1 MALIQIDRPHPA
13 VVVVTMNREGKM
25 NAFNDGLLDELTTAC
40 IELHDDARTKAV
52 VVTGGTRVFSAGAD
66 VGLFDTIQ
74 TETDVNRMR
83 RTLNKGKRMIELW
96 ETLPMPTIA
105 AVEGGAVG
113 GGFTLALACDWRVFA
128 EQSFALVPEAKL
140 GLNYG
145 WGTLPRLTA
154 LAGPARA
161 KWMSILC
168 RRHTGAQL
176 EQWGIADLTAP
187 KGQAL
192 EAALKLAHEL
202 AALPML
208 APQIIKRSVDAYAHA
223 LSRSTSTGDMD
234 DMLVCMGDREGAAA
248 RRDAVL
254 ALGSR

>member
-1 MALIQIDRPHPA
+1 MALIQIDRPQAAIA
-13 VVVVTMNREGKM
+13 VLTMKRDGKL
-25 NAFNDGLLDELTTAC
+25 NAFDDGLLDELTAAC
-40 IELHDDARTKAV
+40 IELRDDVHTKAV
-52 VVTGGTRVFSAGAD
+52 VVTGGSRVFSAGAD

-74 TETDVNRMR
+74 SETNLNRMR

-113 GGFTLALACDWRVFA
+113 GGFSLALACDWRVFA
-128 EQSFALVPEAKL
+128 EQSFAMVPEVKL

-145 WGTLPRLTA
+145 WGTLPRLSE

-168 RRHTGAQL
+168 RRHDAAEL
-176 EQWGIADLTAP
+176 AQWGIADLTAP

-192 EAALKLAHEL
+192 EAALRLAQEV
-202 AALPML
+202 AALPTL
-208 APQIIKRSVDAYAHA
+208 APQIIKRSVDAYAYA
-223 LSRSTSTGDMD
+223 LSRSASTGDMD
-234 DMLVCMGDREGAAA
+234 DMLVCMGDGEGAAA
-248 RRDAVL
+248 RRDAVS
-254 ALGSR
+254 ALGRR

>member
-1 MALIQIDRPHPA
+1 LIQIDRPHSA
-13 VVVVTMNREGKM
+13 IVVVTLNREGKL
-25 NAFNDGLLDELTTAC
+25 NAFDDGLLDALTAAC

-66 VGLFDTIQ
+66 IGLFDTIQ
-74 TETDVNRMR
+74 SEPDVNRMR

-96 ETLPMPTIA
+96 ESLPMPTIA

-113 GGFTLALACDWRVFA
+113 GGFSLALACDWRVFA
-128 EQSFALVPEAKL
+128 EQSFAMVPEVKL

-145 WGTLPRLTA
+145 WGTLPRLSA

-168 RRHTGAQL
+168 RRHGATEL
-176 EQWGIADLTAP
+176 EQWGIADVSAP
-187 KGQAL
+187 RGQAL
-192 EAALKLAHEL
+192 EAALKLAREV

-223 LSRSTSTGDMD
+223 LARSTSAGDMD

-248 RRDAVL
+248 RRDAVS

>member
-1 MALIQIDRPHPA
+1 MELIQIERPHSA
-13 VVVVTMNREGKM
+13 VVVITMRRDGKL
-25 NAFNDGLLDELTTAC
+25 NAFNDGLLDELTAAC
-40 IELHDDARTKAV
+40 VELHDDARTKAV
-52 VVTGGTRVFSAGAD
+52 VVTGGVHVFSAGAD

-74 TETDVNRMR
+74 SETDVNRMR

-128 EQSFALVPEAKL
+128 EQSFAMVPEAKL

-145 WGTLPRLTA
+145 WGTLPRLTS

-168 RRHTGAQL
+168 RRHTAAQL
-176 EQWGIADLTAP
+176 EQWGISDLTVP
-187 KGQAL
+187 KGHAL
-192 EAALKLAHEL
+192 EAALKLAHEV

-234 DMLVCMGDREGAAA
+234 DMLVCMGDHEGAAA
-248 RRDAVL
+248 RRDAVS
-254 ALGSR
+254 ALGRR

>member
-1 MALIQIDRPHPA
+1 MSLIQIERPHPA
-13 VVVVTMNREGKM
+13 IAVVTLNRDGKL
-25 NAFNDGLLDELTTAC
+25 NAFDDGLLDSLTAAC

-52 VVTGGTRVFSAGAD
+52 VVTGGARVFSAGAD
-66 VGLFDTIQ
+66 FGLFDTIQ
-74 TETDVNRMR
+74 SETDVNRAR

-105 AVEGGAVG
+105 SVEGGAVG
-113 GGFTLALACDWRVFA
+113 GGFSLALACDWRVFA
-128 EQSFALVPEAKL
+128 EESFAMVPEVKL

-168 RRHTGAQL
+168 RRHTAVEL
-176 EQWGIADLTAP
+176 ERWGIADLTAP
-187 KGQAL
+187 KGDAL
-192 EAALKLAHEL
+192 ETALDLAREV

-208 APQIIKRSVDAYAHA
+208 APQIIKRSVDAAAHA
-223 LSRSTSTGDMD
+223 LSRSTSSGDMD

-248 RRDAVL
+248 RRATVSTV
-254 ALGSR
+254 GSR

>member
-1 MALIQIDRPHPA
+1 MALIRIDRPHPSVA
-13 VVVVTMNREGKM
+13 VLTMNRGGKL
-25 NAFNDGLLDELTTAC
+25 NAFDDGLLDALTAAC

-66 VGLFDTIQ
+66 VGLFDAIQ
-74 TETDVNRMR
+74 SETDVNRVR

-128 EQSFALVPEAKL
+128 EQSFAMIPEVKL

-168 RRHTGAQL
+168 RRHDAAQL
-176 EQWGIADLTAP
+176 EHWGIADLTAP
-187 KGQAL
+187 RGQAL
-192 EAALKLAHEL
+192 DAALKLAQEV

-234 DMLVCMGDREGAAA
+234 DMLVCMGDREGASA
-248 RRDAVL
+248 RRDAVS